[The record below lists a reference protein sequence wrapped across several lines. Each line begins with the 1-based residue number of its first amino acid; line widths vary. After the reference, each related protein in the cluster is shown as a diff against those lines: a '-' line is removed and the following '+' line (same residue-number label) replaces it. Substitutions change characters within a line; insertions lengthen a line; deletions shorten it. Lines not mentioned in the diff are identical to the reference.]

1 VLNNLFEKRGSYQQ
15 LFGAGMLFDRGT
27 ESGMSVT
34 EETSLRLSAVYA
46 CVRLIS
52 DTISTL
58 PYGQFIRRDGQRF
71 EYVPQDAWVARPST
85 TMPRTTFWKQVIISL
100 LLDGNA
106 FVMVT
111 RNRGEIV
118 DLTPLNP
125 IHVNPRRVAGR
136 KFYEINGGQQI
147 LEDDEVLHLTEML
160 LPGEVRGVSRIYQ
173 AREAL
178 GLGLALESFAAN
190 FFGNGAYAGGVLEFP
205 DKLSPE
211 QRKEVRDSW
220 NSIHQG
226 PKRSHRVG
234 ILWGGGKFNP
244 LTVDPAASQ
253 LVDQRK
259 FAVEEI
265 ARIFRVPPFM
275 LGVSENAAMAF
286 ASIEQQQLF
295 FRQHTIQPYVEM
307 LEDHFAALL
316 ENRNTFIKFNMSSI
330 VRADLA
336 SRYSSYNTA
345 LLAGFMSVNDVRRLE
360 DLGPVDD
367 GEQYR
372 VPLQN
377 IPLTDAGVI
386 SLQQKARAAQSLTI
400 SGYTPDSISELLGLD
415 LESFGL
421 PTVQVQAPPV
431 APVAEDEDAAS

>member
-1 VLNNLFEKRGSYQQ
+1 VLSNLFEKRGSFQQ
-15 LFGAGMLFDRGT
+15 LFGAGLMMDRQTAAGT
-27 ESGMSVT
+27 SVT
-34 EETSLRLSAVYA
+34 QDTSLRLSAVYA

-58 PYGQFIRRDGQRF
+58 PYDQFIRRDGQRF
-71 EYVPQDAWVARPST
+71 PYRPKDRWVDSPST
-85 TMPRTTFWKQVIISL
+85 QMPKTTFWKQVLISM

-106 FVMVT
+106 YVHIT
-111 RNRGEIV
+111 RDGGEII

-125 IHVNPRRVAGR
+125 TQVVPRRVNGR
-136 KFYEINGGQQI
+136 KFYEVNGGDLI
-147 LEDDEVLHLTEML
+147 LENDDVLHLTEML
-160 LPGEVRGVSRIYQ
+160 MPGEEKGVSRIQQ

-178 GLGLALESFAAN
+178 GLGLALEEFAAT

-211 QRKEVRDSW
+211 QRKEVREAW
-220 NSIHQG
+220 NSVHQG
-226 PKRSHRVG
+226 PRRAHRVG
-234 ILWGGGKFNP
+234 VLWGGGKFNP
-244 LTVDPAASQ
+244 LTVNPAESQ
-253 LVDQRK
+253 LIDQRK
-259 FAVEEI
+259 FAIEEV

-275 LGVSENAAMAF
+275 LGMSENAAMAF

-316 ENRNTFIKFNMSSI
+316 DNPNTFLKFNMSSI
-330 VRADLA
+330 VRADLS

-345 LLAGFMSVNDVRRLE
+345 LLAGFMSVDDVRRLE
-360 DLGPVDD
+360 DMGPVED
-367 GEQYR
+367 GDQYR

-386 SLQQKARAAQSLTI
+386 SMQQKARVAQALTI
-400 SGYTPDSISELLGLD
+400 SGYTPDSVAEMLGLNV
-415 LESFGL
+415 ESFGL
-421 PTVQVQAPPV
+421 PSVQVQQPPEE
-431 APVAEDEDAAS
+431 PDAEEDD

>member
-1 VLNNLFEKRGSYQQ
+1 MLNNLFERRGAYQT
-15 LFGAGMLFDRGT
+15 LFGSGLLFERPVA
-27 ESGMSVT
+27 SGMVVN

-58 PYGQFIRRDGQRF
+58 PYDQFIRRDGQRF
-71 EYVPQDAWVARPST
+71 PFRPKDSWVEKPST
-85 TMPRTTFWKQVIISL
+85 EMSRTTFWKQVLVSL

-106 FVMVT
+106 FVMIT
-111 RNRGEIV
+111 RSGNEIV

-125 IHVNPRRVAGR
+125 KTVRVERRDGR
-136 KFYEINGGQQI
+136 KVYLINNSTVLEQDRI
-147 LEDDEVLHLTEML
+147 LHVTEML
-160 LPGEVRGVSRIYQ
+160 MPGELRGVSRIEQ
-173 AREAL
+173 SKESL
-178 GLGLALESFAAN
+178 GLGLALEEYAAQ

-211 QRKEVRDSW
+211 QRKEIRDTW
-220 NSIHQG
+220 NQMHQG
-226 PKRSHRVG
+226 PRRAHRVG
-234 ILWGGGKFNP
+234 MLWGGGKFNP
-244 LTVDPAASQ
+244 LTVDPTNSQ

-307 LEDHFAALL
+307 LEDHFQALL
-316 ENRNTFIKFNMSSI
+316 SNPSSFIKFNMSSI

-336 SRYSSYNTA
+336 TRYAAYNTA
-345 LLAGFMSVNDVRRLE
+345 LLAGFMSVNDVRALE
-360 DLGPVDD
+360 DQGPVDD
-367 GEQYR
+367 GDQYR

-386 SLQQKARAAQSLTI
+386 SMQQKARAAQSLAI
-400 SGYTPDSISELLGLD
+400 SGYTPDSIAELLDLD
-415 LESFGL
+415 VESFGL
-421 PTVQVQAPPV
+421 PSVQVQAPPEP
-431 APVAEDEDAAS
+431 AQDEEQ

>member
-1 VLNNLFEKRGSYQQ
+1 VLSNLFERRGSFQQ
-15 LFGAGMLFDRGT
+15 LFGSGMLFDRPSA
-27 ESGMSVT
+27 SGMTVT
-34 EETSLRLSAVYA
+34 EDTSLRLSAVYA

-58 PYGQFIRRDGQRF
+58 PYDQYVRRDGQRF
-71 EYVPQDAWVARPST
+71 PYRPKDSWVDRPST
-85 TMPRTTFWKQVIISL
+85 EMPRTTFWKQIIISL

-106 FVMVT
+106 FVLVT
-111 RNRGEIV
+111 RSGNEIV

-125 IHVNPRRVAGR
+125 KQVRVERQDGR
-136 KFYEINGGQQI
+136 KVFIINNTQTVGTDQM
-147 LEDDEVLHLTEML
+147 LHLTEML
-160 LPGEVRGVSRIYQ
+160 MPGELRGVSRIMQ
-173 AREAL
+173 AKEAL
-178 GLGLALESFAAN
+178 GLGLALEEYAAQ

-211 QRKEVRDSW
+211 QRKEIRDTW
-220 NSIHQG
+220 NAVHQG
-226 PKRSHRVG
+226 PRRAHRVG
-234 ILWGGGKFNP
+234 MLWGGGKFNP
-244 LTVDPAASQ
+244 LTVDPTASQ

-307 LEDHFAALL
+307 LEDHFQMLL
-316 ENRNTFIKFNMSSI
+316 ENPATFIKFNMSSI
-330 VRADLA
+330 VRADLS
-336 SRYSSYNTA
+336 SRYSAYNVA

-360 DLGPVDD
+360 DLGPVED
-367 GEQYR
+367 GDQYR

-377 IPLTDAGVI
+377 IPLTDAGLI
-386 SLQQKARAAQSLTI
+386 SMQQKARVAQALTI
-400 SGYTPDSISELLGLD
+400 SGYTADSVAELLDLD
-415 LESFGL
+415 VESFGL
-421 PTVQVQAPPV
+421 PSVQVQAPPV
-431 APVAEDEDAAS
+431 EPTPEDNE

>member
-1 VLNNLFEKRGSYQQ
+1 VLSNLFERRGSFQQ
-15 LFGAGMLFDRGT
+15 LFG
-27 ESGMSVT
+27 SGMMFERPSASGMTVT

-58 PYGQFIRRDGQRF
+58 PYDQYIRRDGQRF
-71 EYVPQDAWVARPST
+71 PYRPKDSWVDRPST
-85 TMPRTTFWKQVIISL
+85 EMPKTTFWKQVIVSL

-106 FVMVT
+106 FVLVT
-111 RNRGEIV
+111 RSGNEIV

-125 IHVNPRRVAGR
+125 KQVRVERQDGR
-136 KFYEINGGQQI
+136 KVFIINNTQTVGTDQM
-147 LEDDEVLHLTEML
+147 LHLTEML
-160 LPGEVRGVSRIYQ
+160 MPGELRGVSRIMQ
-173 AREAL
+173 AKESL
-178 GLGLALESFAAN
+178 GLGLALEEYAAQ

-211 QRKEVRDSW
+211 QRKEIRDTW
-220 NSIHQG
+220 NSVHQG
-226 PKRSHRVG
+226 PKRAHRVG
-234 ILWGGGKFNP
+234 MLWGGGKFNP
-244 LTVDPAASQ
+244 LTIDPTASQ

-307 LEDHFAALL
+307 LEDHFALLL
-316 ENRNTFIKFNMSSI
+316 ENPSSFIKFNMSSI
-330 VRADLA
+330 VRADLS
-336 SRYSSYNTA
+336 SRYSAYNVA

-360 DLGPVDD
+360 DLGPVED
-367 GEQYR
+367 GDQYR

-377 IPLTDAGVI
+377 IPLTDAGLI
-386 SLQQKARAAQSLTI
+386 SMQQKARVAQSLTI
-400 SGYTPDSISELLGLD
+400 SGYTAESVADLLD
-415 LESFGL
+415 LDVESFGL
-421 PTVQVQAPPV
+421 PSVQVQAPPV
-431 APVAEDEDAAS
+431 EPAQEDE

>member
-1 VLNNLFEKRGSYQQ
+1 MLSNLFERRGSYQT
-15 LFGAGMLFDRGT
+15 LFGSGMLFDRPSA
-27 ESGMSVT
+27 SGMTVT
-34 EETSLRLSAVYA
+34 EDTSLRLSAVYA

-58 PYGQFIRRDGQRF
+58 PYDQYVRRDGQRF
-71 EYVPQDAWVARPST
+71 PYRPKDAWVDRPST
-85 TMPRTTFWKQVIISL
+85 EMPKTTFWKQVIVSL

-106 FVMVT
+106 FVLVT
-111 RNRGEIV
+111 RSGNEIV

-125 IHVNPRRVAGR
+125 KQVRVERRNGR
-136 KFYEINGGQQI
+136 KIFIINNSTELGPDRI
-147 LEDDEVLHLTEML
+147 LHLTEML
-160 LPGEVRGVSRIYQ
+160 MPGEVRGVSRIMQ
-173 AREAL
+173 AKESL
-178 GLGLALESFAAN
+178 GLGLALEEYAAQ

-211 QRKEVRDSW
+211 QRKEIRDTW
-220 NSIHQG
+220 NSVHQG
-226 PKRSHRVG
+226 PRRAHRVG
-234 ILWGGGKFNP
+234 MLWGGGKFNP
-244 LTVDPAASQ
+244 LTVDPTASQ

-307 LEDHFAALL
+307 LEDHFQLLL
-316 ENRNTFIKFNMSSI
+316 ENPATFIKFNMSSI
-330 VRADLA
+330 VRADLS
-336 SRYSSYNTA
+336 SRYSAYNVA

-360 DLGPVDD
+360 DMGPVED
-367 GEQYR
+367 GDQYR

-377 IPLTDAGVI
+377 IPLTDAQLV
-386 SLQQKARAAQSLTI
+386 SMQQKARVAQSLTI
-400 SGYTPDSISELLGLD
+400 SGFTPDSVAELLDLD
-415 LESFGL
+415 VESFGL
-421 PTVQVQAPPV
+421 PSVQVQAPPEEP
-431 APVAEDEDAAS
+431 APEEDE